1 MDNQT
6 AEPTTSSQTVF
17 SDPKNI
23 FLFAL
28 LLIVVLLF
36 IGINI
41 ITTTG
46 HILENIL
53 SIFKPF
59 VLSILGLFGY
69 TTGSVINK
77 SADVVTDVGRF
88 GLEIAEGS
96 VQSVGGLL
104 KKASAPYVNDFTKK
118 SLDSVLTPTRDYAY
132 VAEDEKRKKKEGFD
146 LSTMVQIQIPISSN
160 KRSWCLPEENAMIR
174 TSVPV
179 EDADKAPSGQT
190 FPQQMKCM
198 KQ

>member
-1 MDNQT
+1 MDTQT
-6 AEPTTSSQTVF
+6 SQTIF

-36 IGINI
+36 IGVNI
-41 ITTTG
+41 ISTTG
-46 HILENIL
+46 HFLESIVR
-53 SIFKPF
+53 IFKPF

-96 VQSVGGLL
+96 VQSIGGLM
-104 KKASAPYVNDFTKK
+104 KKASAPYVNDFTKRN
-118 SLDSVLTPTRDYAY
+118 LDSILTPTRDYVY
-132 VAEDEKRKKKEGFD
+132 VGENDNVGKSKQKQKEGFD
-146 LSTMVQIQIPISSN
+146 LSTVVRIQVPISSN
-160 KRSWCLPEENAMIR
+160 KRGWSLPEENDMVR
-174 TSVPV
+174 TSVNV
-179 EDADKAPSGQT
+179 EDQDKAASGQT
-190 FPQQMKCM
+190 FPHQMKCM
-198 KQ
+198 KP

>member
-1 MDNQT
+1 MDAQT
-6 AEPTTSSQTVF
+6 PDSTKTIF

-36 IGINI
+36 VGVNI

-59 VLSILGLFGY
+59 VLSILGLLGY

-96 VQSVGGLL
+96 VQSVGGIL

-118 SLDSVLTPTRDYAY
+118 GLDSVLTPTRDYAY

-146 LSTMVQIQIPISSN
+146 LSTTARIQVPISSS
-160 KRSWCLPEENAMIR
+160 KRGWCLPEENDMVR
-174 TSVPV
+174 TSVNV
-179 EDADKAPSGQT
+179 EDQDKALSGQT
-190 FPQQMKCM
+190 FPHQMKCM
-198 KQ
+198 KP